1 MVLTITP
8 KIYQNSTQALKAYQ
22 STPNNISAS
31 NNYPNLKPLA
41 KDSVSFTGIP
51 GAGAKVSDFL
61 EAQVAADTPRLR
73 RIATTFLD
81 VLESVASK
89 LKENGFSMDRAYCEK
104 NPVKKPDSYASKVV
118 RSGSFKVPDAVRAT
132 LYCDQPYN
140 LNNLVALLGEMEKRG
155 YVLEEVDTPVLDLI
169 KRGYV
174 PTEKETKNLTKA
186 TKKVPDLDIRLEDV
200 SDQVTILP
208 ERLRYSIGKPQKSG
222 YEDIQMR
229 FVRDFDTSRQPVSHE
244 LIVVFG
250 PEYSKAK
257 HFESSRVYGNLR
269 EFDELHADL
278 SDKTMGSHAQKA
290 TRYIDLIQQM
300 FRGKISEKLFINAK
314 NKDLYQISDEVPIT
328 FSEND
333 KKVFESY
340 FAGLKDRIN
349 SVYSETRKA
358 NKGKKELLSQINKDA
373 RADRTLLEK
382 LYKNLKETIAVFDSN
397 NETNIARDK

>member
-41 KDSVSFTGIP
+41 RDSVSFTGIP
-51 GAGAKVSDFL
+51 SAGAKVSDFL
-61 EAQVAADTPRLR
+61 EAQVAADTPRLM

-89 LKENGFSMDRAYCEK
+89 LKDKGFSMDRAYCERS
-104 NPVKKPDSYASKVV
+104 PVKRPDSYASKVV
-118 RSGSFKVPDAVRAT
+118 RSGSFKVADPVRAT
-132 LYCDQPYN
+132 LYCDQPYD
-140 LNNLVALLGEMEKRG
+140 LHNLVALLDEMKKRG
-155 YVLEEVDTPVLDLI
+155 YVLEKVETPVLDLV

-174 PTEKETKNLTKA
+174 PTEKEAKNLAKA
-186 TKKVPDLDIRLEDV
+186 TRKIPDLDIRLEDV
-200 SDQVTILP
+200 SDQVAVLP
-208 ERLRYSIGKPQKSG
+208 EELRYCIGKPQKSG

-229 FVRDFDTSRQPVSHE
+229 FVRDFDTGKTPVSHE
-244 LIVVFG
+244 LLVVFG

-269 EFDELHADL
+269 EFDELHANL
-278 SDKTMGSHAQKA
+278 SDKTIGSHAQKA
-290 TRYIDLIQQM
+290 ARYIDLIQQM

-314 NKDLYQISDEVPIT
+314 NKDLYHITDEVPIT

-333 KKVFESY
+333 KKVFEAY

-349 SVYSETRKA
+349 SIYSETRKA
-358 NKGKKELLSQINKDA
+358 NKGNKEVLSQLNKDA
-373 RADRTLLEK
+373 RSDRARIDK
-382 LYKNLKETIAVFDSN
+382 LHNNLKETIACFEPDN
-397 NETNIARDK
+397 TTNLVKPE

>member
-186 TKKVPDLDIRLEDV
+186 SKKVPDLDIRLEDV

>member
-269 EFDELHADL
+269 EFDELHTDL

-397 NETNIARDK
+397 NETNIAKNK

>member
-174 PTEKETKNLTKA
+174 PTEKETKNLVKS

-278 SDKTMGSHAQKA
+278 SDKTIGSHAQKA

>member
-22 STPNNISAS
+22 STPNNISVS

>member
-397 NETNIARDK
+397 NETNIAKNK